1 MKIQKVYKKGDSQI
15 NEDSCVVN
23 EAAQVF
29 AAIDGATGLFGAPG
43 YLASQT
49 LQEGLSKMTESSSLY
64 QSIQQANERLGTK
77 MVDYYETNIGKLASP
92 VITEIPKSQRSTAG
106 IAAVK
111 IHPERKNLEY
121 VHAGDCMLFLRYKT
135 GEIRSVTYDGIHY
148 FDDLAIK
155 EMVRLR
161 EEDPPISQQEIQ
173 QSVNAILLSNKE
185 KLNTNEGYG
194 IIDGSE
200 EALEYISYGRLPL
213 HKVTDL
219 LLVSDGLLLPT
230 DGTETD
236 IWMETAKLVFE
247 HGLHSLVAAVERREE
262 WDADCEMYPR
272 FKQRDDKTGILLKF
286 E

>member
-1 MKIQKVYKKGDSQI
+1 MKIQKVYKKGVSQI

-43 YLASQT
+43 YLASRT
-49 LQEGLSKMTESSSLY
+49 LQEDLSKMTESSNLY
-64 QSIQQANERLGTK
+64 QSIQQANERLGTN

-106 IAAVK
+106 IAVVK

-161 EEDPPISQQEIQ
+161 KEDPAISRQEIQ

-185 KLNTNEGYG
+185 KLNTIEGYG

-213 HKVTDL
+213 HQVTDL

-230 DGTETD
+230 DGSETD
-236 IWMETAKLVFE
+236 IWMETAKLAFE
-247 HGLHSLVAAVERREE
+247 NGLHSLVEAVERREE
-262 WDADCEMYPR
+262 WDADCKMYPR
-272 FKQRDDKTGILLKF
+272 FKQRDDKTGLLLKF